1 MWGQA
6 AWCIVSSPLILS
18 HDLTNDTTMDS
29 VWSLITNREAL
40 AVNEA
45 WVGDAG
51 VLVKKSDELLP
62 FTNCQCQ
69 HPTTSLPR
77 ALAPLS

>member
-1 MWGQA
+1 
-6 AWCIVSSPLILS
+6 
-18 HDLTNDTTMDS
+18 MDS
-29 VWSLITNREAL
+29 VWPLITNREAL

-51 VLVKKSDELLP
+51 VLLKKSDELLP

-69 HPTTSLPR
+69 HPSTSLPR
-77 ALAPLS
+77 ALAPRS